1 MGSVKSL
8 NGNVMSEQLNGATVF
23 LLSFFLKK
31 RNPTKSI
38 KHVYQI
44 LAAVGGDRVKA
55 VTDVRGRHIWRPRQR
70 ESRNGADGERG
81 RGLDPGW
88 QMSAEAVRLVDIAAS
103 LALLF
108 IRQPELTRGSLPPS

>member
-1 MGSVKSL
+1 MAL
-8 NGNVMSEQLNGATVF
+8 LFFFF
-23 LLSFFLKK
+23 LFFLKK

-44 LAAVGGDRVKA
+44 LAAAVGDRVKA
-55 VTDVRGRHIWRPRQR
+55 VHIWRPRQR

-81 RGLDPGW
+81 RGLEPGW